1 MIFSYLLCFVEKWW
15 RKDKEIDIVA
25 LNDLTKEILFVECKW
40 QSKVNAEEIFRELAK
55 SFKRK
60 INEYEGRKVYCI
72 DLEETK
78 KMLIL

>member
-1 MIFSYLLCFVEKWW
+1 MYILK
-15 RKDKEIDIVA
+15 RKRESHK
-25 LNDLTKEILFVECKW
+25 LQRGKW